1 MHDASRRERLRGTT
15 DRSPWATSVVV
26 ALLVSR
32 GVHDEDEDDIDSDTV
47 DDEDE
52 DDTDTDDDDVDD
64 DDDLP
69 EVKSERERDV
79 CDSSSMPR
87 HVLLTVPTMCTAKP
101 GADNERSHVDVSL
114 DVDVNRRRA
123 PSTGARSAHDGARH
137 ERGGRRSSPC
147 SK

>member
-1 MHDASRRERLRGTT
+1 MH
-15 DRSPWATSVVV
+15 
-26 ALLVSR
+26 
-32 GVHDEDEDDIDSDTV
+32 V
-47 DDEDE
+47 DDVHVN
-52 DDTDTDDDDVDD
+52 DDMMKMRMRTTATMRMRMKPTVPGDTDDDDD
-64 DDDLP
+64 DDDLQ

-87 HVLLTVPTMCTAKP
+87 HVLLTVPTMCTAKT